1 MVGGGSAVD
10 AAPCFPLRRQSGGR
24 LHGPLAARSS
34 RTDLPAGPREGV
46 VLPGP
51 TCTLLASR
59 RPADN
64 PRVQEGGALAS
75 LSTEGQRLP
84 YGQYEHPVWG
94 APVNVA
100 GRVLCTP
107 KPSHEGRAGLGRQEV
122 VARQPHGSPAA
133 QCCRREASPPPC
145 HRAATTWASGRG
157 GAACWASCELRVFIP
172 GWGGPSP
179 SMCPGP
185 FPGAPQSQPGGPSE
199 RPLQAL
205 ADAEP
210 LSLEGRPSAP
220 PAGWTTVPLHCE
232 GSQEALR
239 GAGRA
244 PAARE
249 DRCIRGMPEAP
260 LSLLPGLVPLPLLE
274 SPPPGS
280 RGGEQ
285 MRCRL
290 LRQAPLAS
298 ERVGPTP
305 PLRPLQSA
313 SPESAPLIH
322 QPFICFLAGGP
333 AHSRCSVN
341 SSSRRG
347 GRWCWLLPGPRPSV
361 DLRREAPWRVCWLQ
375 GPEGLVAVSS
385 SASVPVQTLGEQRF
399 PEIEGK
405 IA

>member
-1 MVGGGSAVD
+1 MAPPQPSAAD
-10 AAPCFPLRRQSGGR
+10 ARRAPLPATELQPP
-24 LHGPLAARSS
+24 GPLEGKG
-34 RTDLPAGPREGV
+34 LPAGHPVNLGSLSQAGED
-46 VLPGP
+46 P
-51 TCTLLASR
+51 
-59 RPADN
+59 RPAC
-64 PRVQEGGALAS
+64 A
-75 LSTEGQRLP
+75 
-84 YGQYEHPVWG
+84 
-94 APVNVA
+94 
-100 GRVLCTP
+100 
-107 KPSHEGRAGLGRQEV
+107 
-122 VARQPHGSPAA
+122 
-133 QCCRREASPPPC
+133 
-145 HRAATTWASGRG
+145 
-157 GAACWASCELRVFIP
+157 
-172 GWGGPSP
+172 
-179 SMCPGP
+179 PGP
-185 FPGAPQSQPGGPSE
+185 FLGHPRASPRAGAAVPARGASE

-220 PAGWTTVPLHCE
+220 PAGWTTAPLHCE

-260 LSLLPGLVPLPLLE
+260 SSLLPGLVPLPPLE

-290 LRQAPLAS
+290 LRRAPLAS

-347 GRWCWLLPGPRPSV
+347 GRWCWLPPGPRPSV

-385 SASVPVQTLGEQRF
+385 SASVPVPVQTLGEQRF